1 MRLSVVGAAG
11 GRMVWC
17 LSRGDEKKP
26 TECGIIVLSSL
37 FGGSVSLK
45 TRGRRSEAAL
55 QPMGPSTHSRVSPC
69 ADEPAAAASV
79 QWQAVWYA
87 TVLYFQIDPAGTETC
102 IPPPA

>member
-1 MRLSVVGAAG
+1 
-11 GRMVWC
+11 
-17 LSRGDEKKP
+17 
-26 TECGIIVLSSL
+26 
-37 FGGSVSLK
+37 
-45 TRGRRSEAAL
+45 
-55 QPMGPSTHSRVSPC
+55 MGPSTHSRVSPC